1 MRSKEPAKKRTSP
14 AVSRSLNWREL
25 SCGKRLPREE
35 SIENGHHSRERF
47 AGAWIR
53 RSGMVPLFR
62 GRDKLKA
69 AAGRTAKMA
78 T

>member
-35 SIENGHHSRERF
+35 SIENGHHSRE
-47 AGAWIR
+47 
-53 RSGMVPLFR
+53 
-62 GRDKLKA
+62 
-69 AAGRTAKMA
+69 TAVQAKNEKCA
-78 T
+78 EDVF